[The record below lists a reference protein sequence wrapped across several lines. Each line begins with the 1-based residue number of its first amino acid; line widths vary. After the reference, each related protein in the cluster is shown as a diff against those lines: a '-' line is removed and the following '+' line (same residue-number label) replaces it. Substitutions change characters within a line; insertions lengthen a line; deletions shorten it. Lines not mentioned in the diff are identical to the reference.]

1 MYNEFQHLH
10 VVDVLTPDAEAT
22 TPTKTKR
29 RSSVLN
35 ILRLLHSGKV
45 TIHNSEWWQLDYTH
59 DSTED
64 LIQLIDSYGDV
75 LYTLKDQEI
84 VFINYPTSTCI
95 KLVCIDPHE
104 MDKCH
109 FYLRHISYVTPE
121 HLLLEDLGI
130 NSETHL

>member
-1 MYNEFQHLH
+1 MQQSI
-10 VVDVLTPDAEAT
+10 
-22 TPTKTKR
+22 R
-29 RSSVLN
+29 RSNVLN

-95 KLVCIDPHE
+95 KLKCIDPHE
-104 MDKCH
+104 MDRCH